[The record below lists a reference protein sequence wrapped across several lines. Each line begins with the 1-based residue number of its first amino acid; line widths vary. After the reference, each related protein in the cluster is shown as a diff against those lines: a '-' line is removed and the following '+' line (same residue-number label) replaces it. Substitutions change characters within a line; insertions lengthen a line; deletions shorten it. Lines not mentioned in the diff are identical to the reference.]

1 VEVVAMGRA
10 EVWHVG
16 EELAA
21 RYLTGLGWRVLE
33 RNWRCPAGELDI
45 IAIDPVP
52 EPVVVFCEVK
62 CRTGLGFGPPLEAI
76 TAAKV
81 AKLREVALH
90 WLRAQKE
97 PVAHIRFDGV
107 GVLLSREAAPIITHV
122 PGIGR

>member
-1 VEVVAMGRA
+1 MAMGRA

-21 RYLTGLGWRVLE
+21 RYLIGLGWQVLE

-45 IAIDPVP
+45 VALEPGR

-62 CRTGLGFGPPLEAI
+62 CRSGLGFGPPIEAI
-76 TAAKV
+76 TTAKV

-90 WLRAQKE
+90 WLRAQPA
-97 PVAHIRFDGV
+97 PVGHIRFDGV
-107 GVLLSREAAPIITHV
+107 GVLLSREAPPIITHV

>member
-1 VEVVAMGRA
+1 MDRA

-16 EELAA
+16 EALAVA
-21 RYLTGLGWRVLE
+21 HLERLGWRIVE

-45 IAIDPVP
+45 VAVEPGA

-81 AKLREVALH
+81 AKLRQVALH
-90 WLRAQKE
+90 WLRAQPG
-97 PVAHIRFDGV
+97 PVPRIRFDGV
-107 GVLLSREAAPIITHV
+107 GVLLTRGAPPVITHV

>member
-1 VEVVAMGRA
+1 MGRA

-21 RYLTGLGWRVLE
+21 AHLERLGWRILD

-45 IAIDPVP
+45 VALEPGP

-62 CRTGLGFGPPLEAI
+62 CRSGLGFGPPLEAI
-76 TAAKV
+76 TARKV

-90 WLRAQKE
+90 WLRAQ
-97 PVAHIRFDGV
+97 PGAVPHIRFDGV
-107 GVLLSREAAPIITHV
+107 GVLLARNAAPVITHV

>member
-1 VEVVAMGRA
+1 MGRA
-10 EVWHVG
+10 EVWHAG

-21 RYLTGLGWRVLE
+21 QYLTGLGWQVLD

-45 IAIDPVP
+45 VALAPGR

-62 CRTGLGFGPPLEAI
+62 CRRGLGFGPPLEGI

-90 WLRAQKE
+90 WLRAQPT
-97 PVAHIRFDGV
+97 PVAHIRFDGL
-107 GVLLSREAAPIITHV
+107 GVLLGRDAPPVITHV
-122 PGIGR
+122 SGIGR

>member
-1 VEVVAMGRA
+1 MDRS
-10 EVWHVG
+10 EVWHFG

-21 RYLTGLGWRVLE
+21 QYLAGLGWRVLE

-45 IAIDPVP
+45 VALDPGP

-62 CRTGLGFGPPLEAI
+62 CRSGLGFGAPLEGI
-76 TAAKV
+76 TTAKV

-90 WLRAQKE
+90 WLRAQPA

-107 GVLLSREAAPIITHV
+107 GVLLGRDVPPVITHV

>member
-1 VEVVAMGRA
+1 MGRA
-10 EVWHVG
+10 EVWHLG

-21 RYLTGLGWRVLE
+21 QYLTGLGWRVLD

-45 IAIDPVP
+45 VALDPGP

-62 CRTGLGFGPPLEAI
+62 CRSGLGFGPPLEGI

-90 WLRAQKE
+90 WLRAQPG

-107 GVLLSREAAPIITHV
+107 GVLLARDVPPIITHV

>member
-1 VEVVAMGRA
+1 MERA

-21 RYLTGLGWRVLE
+21 AHLQRLGWRILE

-45 IAIDPVP
+45 VALEPGP

-62 CRTGLGFGPPLEAI
+62 CRTGLGFGPPLEGI
-76 TAAKV
+76 TTAKV
-81 AKLREVALH
+81 AKLKQVALH
-90 WLRAQKE
+90 WLRVQPC
-97 PVAHIRFDGV
+97 PVRHIRFDGV
-107 GVLLSREAAPIITHV
+107 GVLLTRGAPPVITHV

>member
-1 VEVVAMGRA
+1 MERA

-21 RYLTGLGWRVLE
+21 AHLQRLGWRILE

-45 IAIDPVP
+45 VALEPGP

-62 CRTGLGFGPPLEAI
+62 CRTGLGFGPPLEGI
-76 TAAKV
+76 TTAKV
-81 AKLREVALH
+81 AKLKQVALH
-90 WLRAQKE
+90 WLRAQPS
-97 PVAHIRFDGV
+97 PVRHIRFDGV
-107 GVLLSREAAPIITHV
+107 GVLLTRGAPPVITHV

>member
-1 VEVVAMGRA
+1 MGRA

-45 IAIDPVP
+45 VAIDPLP

-76 TAAKV
+76 TATKV

-90 WLRAQKE
+90 WLRAQPV

-107 GVLLSREAAPIITHV
+107 GVLLSREAPPIITHV